1 MLYPAE
7 LRDPS
12 GKSLSFLWPIW
23 EGRGW
28 ERKGPAFAAGPLKVT
43 SEEECYAASSAGA
56 SSSVFSVEVARLAFL
71 VR

>member
-1 MLYPAE
+1 
-7 LRDPS
+7 
-12 GKSLSFLWPIW
+12 LWPIW